1 MCMFGMWVC
10 AFGGFCCIL
19 CVGVVCVVCEDFR
32 VVRQREAERLER
44 CQLQGEMMWGW
55 ADPRSTQVFPSMW
68 EMLKLNC
75 MKEPDTLIH
84 NMDVCVHVS
93 ASTEAIRSTAGMCV
107 SHHWMIS
114 VIWAS
119 QWATLSFLSATS
131 LSSSSSCRLELFT
144 FSNML
149 VSWREKTQKQQRWR
163 SPGTIALWE
172 LDCLKHT
179 DGGRGKLIWS

>member
-1 MCMFGMWVC
+1 MWVC
-10 AFGGFCCIL
+10 AL
-19 CVGVVCVVCEDFR
+19 VASALSCVFEWYVWHVKTSGSSDREKPSDWRGVSCK
-32 VVRQREAERLER
+32 
-44 CQLQGEMMWGW
+44 GEMMGGW
-55 ADPRSTQVFPSMW
+55 EDPRSTQVFPSMW

-75 MKEPDTLIH
+75 IKEPDTLIH
-84 NMDVCVHVS
+84 NTDIRVHVS

-119 QWATLSFLSATS
+119 QWATLSFLSASS
-131 LSSSSSCRLELFT
+131 LSSSSSCRLEPFT

-149 VSWREKTQKQQRWR
+149 VSWRDKTHKQQRWR
-163 SPGTIALWE
+163 STGTIALWE

-179 DGGRGKLIWS
+179 NGGRGKLIWS